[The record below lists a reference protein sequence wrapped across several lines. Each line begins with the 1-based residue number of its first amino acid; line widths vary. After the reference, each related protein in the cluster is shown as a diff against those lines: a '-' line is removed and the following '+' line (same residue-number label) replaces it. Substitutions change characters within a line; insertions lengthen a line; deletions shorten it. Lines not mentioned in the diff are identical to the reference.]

1 MKKTVLLLIVGICM
15 YCFGGCA
22 GMSTQDQRNL
32 GINSAIGAGV
42 GAIAGALIG
51 TVTGGDPAT
60 GAVIGGLAGAGAWAL
75 NTPTSGNGYR
85 YGQDVDCSRFST
97 LREQAACEKGQN
109 DTRRQIQAER
119 EREAYDLG
127 RGGSYRYRG
136 YYPRYR
142 Y

>member
-22 GMSTQDQRNL
+22 GMSTQDQRNM
-32 GINSAIGAGV
+32 GINAVIWGGIGAATG
-42 GAIAGALIG
+42 GLISAA
-51 TVTGGDPAT
+51 TGGDPVK
-60 GAVIGGLAGAGAWAL
+60 GAIVGGIAGAGLGAL
-75 NTPTSGNGYR
+75 NTPTSRNGYR